1 MTGTVPIMA
10 GRLEVTDNSVE
21 FAMTLLIG
29 RIDSGNFLRDKA
41 IRAFLLMNNGER
53 LTFDAQ
59 CAPGPGPWH
68 VEGLARAGTVDIP
81 MVVEIT
87 PLDPALSRVHLGGT
101 VTFTDVTIP
110 LPGFSGVREIELRI
124 DSDLPMRQIS

>member
-1 MTGTVPIMA
+1 MTGIVPIVE
-10 GRLEVTDNSVE
+10 GRLVIAASGVE

-41 IRAFLLMNNGER
+41 IRAFLLMNDGER
-53 LTFDAQ
+53 LRFDAT

-68 VEGLARAGTVDIP
+68 VEGMARAGSVDIP

-87 PLDPALSRVHLGGT
+87 ALAPDLSRVHLGGT

-110 LPGFSGVREIELRI
+110 LPGFSGVREIALRI
-124 DSDLPMRQIS
+124 DSDLTMRPAP